1 MNTVIKIVFASALA
15 LSGAVPAFAGHASKM
30 SHRADHSQV
39 ERVRTDAAT
48 DANAYAP
55 IGAPSDPGPDFGIGS
70 QS

>member
-1 MNTVIKIVFASALA
+1 MKTVIKIVFSSALA

-55 IGAPSDPGPDFGIGS
+55 GVTPNRRAERPGS
-70 QS
+70 